1 MAVAHG
7 AASESAV
14 STNAASFQWNHA
26 GGASAR
32 GAIVYVLTIA
42 ASPLDTA
49 VTYGGTAMTL
59 IGSGADT
66 DTEAAVVRC
75 YYLDAVATG
84 TQAIVV
90 TRTNSAVQM
99 MGMAA
104 TVTAASATQAY
115 TAGMVTQGGNQQNT
129 GINTSATGTAT
140 SGEVLIFD
148 GQPGTNSL
156 RYCAYYTGAATPIAA
171 GANSTLL
178 NNHDFTAFGWT
189 MVRETVAG
197 QGVRSVGVTTGTTD
211 DRAAVYVAIRET
223 PVTAPR
229 AVSHVLY
236 ARRRRIN

>member
-1 MAVAHG
+1 MAVAHD
-7 AASESAV
+7 AASESLV
-14 STNAASFQWNHA
+14 SASTASFTWTHTPT
-26 GGASAR
+26 GTPR

-75 YYLDAVATG
+75 YYLDNVATG
-84 TQAIVV
+84 AQSIVV

-115 TAGMVTQGGNQQNT
+115 TAGMVTQGGSAQNT
-129 GINTSATGTAT
+129 GIDTSATGTAA
-140 SGEVLIFD
+140 SGQVSVTD
-148 GQPGTNSL
+148 GSPGTNSV
-156 RYCAYYTGAATPIAA
+156 RYGAHYTGAATPVAA

-189 MVRETVAG
+189 MVRETTAG
-197 QGVRSVGVTTGTTD
+197 QGARSVGVTTGTTD
-211 DRAAVYVAIRET
+211 DQAGVYVAIRET
-223 PVTAPR
+223 PAGP
-229 AVSHVLY
+229 AKSVLTSQY
-236 ARRRRIN
+236 QRRRRVS